1 MPEVPAMMRAVVLRA
16 TGDPDMLVPDEVPV
30 PAIGPG
36 QVLVRTEAIGV
47 SSGETRL
54 RAGMYPLPV
63 PPPVVFGAEA
73 AGVVER
79 LGDGVDPALAGARL
93 VFVTGGVGSY
103 AEFVAV
109 DLARA
114 TRIPDGLS
122 SADAVA
128 SGAPGAVAMALLHTA
143 RLGGDETVLVEGG
156 SGKVGGYL
164 VRYARERGAGR
175 VVATAGT
182 EAGRD
187 RVRALGADV
196 VLDHNDPKWTD
207 ELRDVDVVFEAIGG
221 DVAGRVLGALTPGTG
236 RTLLYGTLSGK
247 PAALDMATVS
257 GRGLRVV
264 GCGGPVW
271 FKDVLGVHSPE
282 FLALAA
288 RGDSY
293 LQPIEVVLPL
303 AEAAEAHRRV
313 ESGTTNG
320 RILLTP

>member
-1 MPEVPAMMRAVVLRA
+1 MAETIAMMRAVVLRA
-16 TGDPDMLVPDEVPV
+16 TGGPEMLVPDEVPV
-30 PAIGPG
+30 PTLGPG

-63 PPPVVFGAEA
+63 PPPVVLGAEA

-79 LGDGVDPALAGARL
+79 LGDGVDPALKGARL

-109 DLARA
+109 DVAKA

-128 SGAPGAVAMALLHTA
+128 AGAPGAVAIALLHTA
-143 RLGGDETVLVEGG
+143 GLGGGETVLVEGG

-164 VRYARERGAGR
+164 VRHAHELGAGR

-182 EAGRD
+182 EVGRD
-187 RVRALGADV
+187 RARELGADV
-196 VLDHNDPKWTD
+196 VLDHTDPQWTD
-207 ELRDVDVVFEAIGG
+207 ELRDIDVVFEAIGG
-221 DVAGRVLGALTPGTG
+221 DVAGRVLAALTPGTG
-236 RTLLYGTLSGK
+236 RTLLYGTLSGR
-247 PAALDMATVS
+247 PAELDMATVAS
-257 GRGLRVV
+257 RGLRVV

-271 FKDVLGVHSPE
+271 FRDVLGVYSPE

-288 RGDSY
+288 RGGSY
-293 LQPIEVVLPL
+293 LQPIDVVLPL
-303 AEAAEAHRRV
+303 AEAAEAHRRI